1 MSSPY
6 PSNMKCPNC
15 GRPNVYYI
23 WQSKQYVAKCYN
35 CGQYITAD
43 EMRSEFAKATTPQ
56 TNADRIR
63 SMTDEELAEFV
74 WNVESSGKFYGPRG
88 RKLWLDWLKQE
99 ASE

>member
-63 SMTDEELAEFV
+63 SMTDEELANILNFMFV
-74 WNVESSGKFYGPRG
+74 AYDFRNPADILE
-88 RKLWLDWLKQE
+88 WLRQE
-99 ASE
+99 ADA